1 MLVDTHAHLD
11 DERFDTDRDE
21 VIARALDAGVAFI
34 LCPGTNLDSSR
45 RAVELAEKHDCLY
58 AAVGVHPHDA
68 AGMTAKD
75 ADELRRLA
83 GHAKVVA
90 VGETGLDYYRDLS
103 PREVQAGAFR
113 MQLELAA
120 ELELAVIVHS
130 RDAHADVESM
140 LREASVS
147 GKLRGVLHCFSGGV
161 DWAARAAAMGFYIGF
176 AGPLT
181 YENATNLERV
191 AATIPVE
198 RALVETDSPYLIPRP
213 HKRSERCE
221 PAYVRLVAEKL
232 ARIRKLSATDVSRVT
247 GLSAARLFGI
257 PSADEIAKIAYV
269 IRNSLYLNITNR
281 CSNRCSF
288 CIRQTSAHVKGHRLW
303 LEREPTV
310 EEIESAASDIRPYDE
325 VVFCGYGEP
334 TERLDVVKEVARWVK
349 AGGKPVRLVT
359 NGEGDL
365 INKRSIAAELAGLVD
380 RLSVSLNTADAEQH
394 LVLCRSEFGREAY
407 GAILHFIER
416 SKPFVPDIEITAV
429 AAPGVDMNAVEELAR
444 KIGVRFRPR
453 QYNEVG

>member
-11 DERFDTDRDE
+11 DKRFDRDRDE
-21 VIARALDAGVAFI
+21 VIARAVDAGVAFI
-34 LCPGTNLDSSR
+34 LSPGTTLASSR
-45 RAVELAEKHDCLY
+45 RAVELAEKYDIVF

-68 AGMTAKD
+68 EGMTAKD
-75 ADELRRLA
+75 VDELRRLA

-103 PREVQAGAFR
+103 PREAQQDAFR

-120 ELELAVIVHS
+120 ELDLPVIVHS
-130 RDAHADVESM
+130 RDAEGDVERM
-140 LREASVS
+140 LAEASAS
-147 GKLRGVLHCFSGGV
+147 GKLRGVLHCFSGSAE
-161 DWAARAAAMGFYIGF
+161 WALRAVGMGFHIGF

-181 YENATNLERV
+181 RENATNLEKV
-191 AATIPVE
+191 ASAVPVE
-198 RALVETDSPYLIPRP
+198 RALVETDSPYLVPRP
-213 HKRSERCE
+213 HKRSERNE

-232 ARIRKLSATDVSRVT
+232 ASLRQLSTADVARVT
-247 GLSAARLFGI
+247 GLSVARLFGI
-257 PSADEIAKIAYV
+257 PSADDSAKIAYV

-288 CIRQTSAHVKGHRLW
+288 CIRQTSAYVKGHRLW

-310 EEIESAASDIRPYDE
+310 EEIESAIGDVRRYDE

-334 TERLDVVKEVARWVK
+334 TERLEALKEVARRVK
-349 AGGKPVRLVT
+349 AQGKPVRLVT

-365 INKRSIAAELAGLVD
+365 INRRAIAGELAGLVD
-380 RLSVSLNTADAEQH
+380 RLSVSVNTADPEQF
-394 LVLCRSEFGREAY
+394 VSLCGSEFGREAH
-407 GAILHFIER
+407 GAILRFIE
-416 SKPFVPDIEITAV
+416 SAKGAIPEIEITAV
-429 AAPGVDMNAVEELAR
+429 SAPGVQMKAVEELAR
-444 KIGVRFRPR
+444 KMGVGFRAR